1 MSSSERRWEA
11 GGLAAFIEGGGEMN
25 KRKHEILCNMYPIY
39 SGYSTQEAIR
49 AWESGI
55 EEQLDLEWYIN
66 GNLYRT
72 SGKPSTVAV

>member
-1 MSSSERRWEA
+1 
-11 GGLAAFIEGGGEMN
+11 MN
-25 KRKHEILCNMYPIY
+25 KKKHEILCNMYPIY

-72 SGKPSTVAV
+72 SGKPSRVAVWEASGRKSKSSGLRFKT

>member
-1 MSSSERRWEA
+1 
-11 GGLAAFIEGGGEMN
+11 MN
-25 KRKHEILCNMYPIY
+25 KKKHEILCNEYHIY

-49 AWESGI
+49 AWENGI
-55 EEQLDLEWYIN
+55 DERLDLEWYIN